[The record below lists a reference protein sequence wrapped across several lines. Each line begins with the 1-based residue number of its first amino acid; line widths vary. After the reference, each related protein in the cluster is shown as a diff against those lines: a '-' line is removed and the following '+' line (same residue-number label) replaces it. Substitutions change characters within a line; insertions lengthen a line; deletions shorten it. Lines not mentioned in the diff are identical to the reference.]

1 MSISISKKLKIM
13 EEIDKRNK
21 KHEEEWK
28 NERHC

>member
-1 MSISISKKLKIM
+1 MSISKKLKIT

-21 KHEEEWK
+21 EHEEEWK